1 MDGRERGLSQ
11 DEHHDHIVDITS
23 DQVIEFFNQE
33 IEILKEKIAREHGY
47 ELVGHKLELYCR
59 PLKK

>member
-1 MDGRERGLSQ
+1 MEEKK
-11 DEHHDHIVDITS
+11 DEKLNNAVAPPQTEE
-23 DQVIEFFNQE
+23 QTELE
-33 IEILKEKIAREHGY
+33 KLKEKVAREHGF